1 MKPKIQ
7 LALDLTDLDEAIRI
21 AQEASSEVDIIEVGT
36 VLAIESG
43 LESVRKIREKLPNAK
58 ILADIRIIKA
68 GGKLSKMAFEA
79 GADIVTIISDATE
92 ETFEAVINEKN
103 KFTDKDVLI
112 EINDTY
118 TDEMLN
124 YWKKS
129 GLTHIIYHRGSEIT
143 ATNDEWNEKDFNEI
157 KRLYEEGFK
166 VYVTG
171 GIGLEEIKLFKR
183 TPVECFIIGRTIA
196 KSENVK
202 EKAKEFKDVISN
214 TDWEL

>member
-7 LALDLTDLDEAIRI
+7 LALDLTDLNEAIRV
-21 AQEASSEVDIIEVGT
+21 AEEAYSEVDIIEVGT

-43 LESVRKIREKLPNAK
+43 LDSVRKLREKIPNAK

-79 GADIVTIISDATE
+79 GADIVTIISDATK
-92 ETFEAVINEKN
+92 ETFEAVINEKK

-112 EINDTY
+112 EINDSY

-143 ATNDEWNEKDFNEI
+143 TTNDEWNEQDFNEI
-157 KRLYEEGFK
+157 KRLNKEGFK

-171 GIGLEEIKLFKR
+171 GIGLEEIKLFEK

-196 KSENVK
+196 QSEDVK
-202 EKAKEFKDVISN
+202 KKAKEFKEKINN
-214 TDWEL
+214 TVWE

>member
-1 MKPKIQ
+1 MNPKIQ
-7 LALDLTDLDEAIRI
+7 LALDLTDLNEAIRI
-21 AQEASSEVDIIEVGT
+21 AEEASSEVDIIEVGT

-43 LESVRKIREKLPNAK
+43 LESVRKLREKLPNAK

-68 GGKLSKMAFEA
+68 GGKLSKIAFEA

-112 EINDTY
+112 EINDSY

-143 ATNDEWNEKDFNEI
+143 ATNDEWNELDFNEI
-157 KRLYEEGFK
+157 KRLHEEGFK

-171 GIGLEEIKLFKR
+171 GIGLEEIKLFEKI
-183 TPVECFIIGRTIA
+183 PIECFIIGRTIA
-196 KSENVK
+196 KAEDVK
-202 EKAKEFKDVISN
+202 QKAKEFRAKI
-214 TDWEL
+214 TDTVWE

>member
-7 LALDLTDLDEAIRI
+7 LALDLTDLNEAIRV
-21 AQEASSEVDIIEVGT
+21 AEEAYSEVDIIEVGT

-43 LESVRKIREKLPNAK
+43 LDSVRKLREKIPNAK

-79 GADIVTIISDATE
+79 GADIVTIISDATK
-92 ETFEAVINEKN
+92 ETFEAVINEKK

-112 EINDTY
+112 EINDSY

-143 ATNDEWNEKDFNEI
+143 TTNDEWNEQDFNEI
-157 KRLYEEGFK
+157 KRLNKEGFK

-171 GIGLEEIKLFKR
+171 GIGLEEIKLFEK

-196 KSENVK
+196 QAEDVK
-202 EKAKEFKDVISN
+202 KKAKEFKEKINN
-214 TDWEL
+214 TVWE

>member
-21 AQEASSEVDIIEVGT
+21 AQEAYSEVDIIEVGT

-43 LESVRKIREKLPNAK
+43 LESVRKIRAKLPKAK

-79 GADIVTIISDATE
+79 GADIVTLMSDATK

-103 KFTDKDVLI
+103 KFSNKEILI
-112 EINDTY
+112 EINDNY
-118 TDEMLN
+118 TDDMLN
-124 YWKKS
+124 YWKKC
-129 GLTHIIYHRGSEIT
+129 GLMHIIYHRGSEIT
-143 ATNDEWNEKDFNEI
+143 ATNEEWNSQDFNEL
-157 KRLYEEGFK
+157 KRLHDEGFK

-171 GIGLEEIKLFKR
+171 GIGLEEIKLFKN

-196 KSENVK
+196 KADDVRG
-202 EKAKEFKDVISN
+202 KAKEFKDKISN
-214 TDWEL
+214 TNWEL